1 MKLFFAGYF
10 LLLFPAAALSTRH
23 SYEELE
29 RKLKQISS
37 EKSSLLQQLSK
48 SATELQGMKGNLQI
62 LKTDEAVAKNDVQK
76 LLEIN
81 QKQTDE
87 MKSLQE
93 TLQKQINEAAVKAE
107 KQQAGINFLKAEVER
122 KSKLIRDL
130 QQENKSLKNKLL
142 SGSKQCG
149 IHAEQSK
156 RIQSQLKEL
165 RYGKKDLIFKA
176 QQLTDL
182 ERKLLA
188 AKQALEKTAGD
199 KESQMKALKEVAQL
213 CVSGVLKNQPPFF
226 GMNPPRTTENGMPST
241 KNSSRAPLHQTN
253 RKIPDTSQI
262 ENTGSPRKGMF
273 PNVTTNSSDQDLVD
287 CSSHNASNNCST
299 SQDDN
304 PPPK

>member
-1 MKLFFAGYF
+1 MNLLCAYYF
-10 LLLFPAAALSTRH
+10 LLLSPALAFSARQ
-23 SYEELE
+23 SYEDLE
-29 RKLKQISS
+29 RKLKQIST

-48 SATELQGMKGNLQI
+48 SATGLQGKKGNLQS

-76 LLEIN
+76 LLEIS
-81 QKQTDE
+81 QKQKDE

-93 TLQKQINEAAVKAE
+93 TLQKQINEAALKAE

-122 KSKLIRDL
+122 KTKLIKDL

-149 IHAEQSK
+149 IHAEESK

-182 ERKLLA
+182 EHKLLA
-188 AKQALEKTAGD
+188 AKQELEKTAGD
-199 KESQMKALKEVAQL
+199 KLPDISQ
-213 CVSGVLKNQPPFF
+213 
-226 GMNPPRTTENGMPST
+226 TENIS
-241 KNSSRAPLHQTN
+241 
-253 RKIPDTSQI
+253 
-262 ENTGSPRKGMF
+262 SPRKGEF
-273 PNVTTNSSDQDLVD
+273 LNEATRTNDRDLMD
-287 CSSHNASNNCST
+287 CSSHNAGKNCST
-299 SQDDN
+299 SQDHN

>member
-1 MKLFFAGYF
+1 MKLFCAGYF
-10 LLLFPAAALSTRH
+10 LLLFPAVALSRRQ

-62 LKTDEAVAKNDVQK
+62 LKTHEAVAKNDVQK

-165 RYGKKDLIFKA
+165 HYGKKDLIFKA

-188 AKQALEKTAGD
+188 AKQELEKTEGD

-213 CVSGVLKNQPPFF
+213 CVSGVLKNQPPFI
-226 GMNPPRTTENGMPST
+226 GMNPPRTTENGMLST

-253 RKIPDTSQI
+253 RKILDISQI
-262 ENTGSPRKGMF
+262 ENTSSPRKGTF
-273 PNVTTNSSDQDLVD
+273 PNVATKSSDQGLMD
-287 CSSHNASNNCST
+287 CSSHNCLV
-299 SQDDN
+299 
-304 PPPK
+304 

>member
-199 KESQMKALKEVAQL
+199 K
-213 CVSGVLKNQPPFF
+213 
-226 GMNPPRTTENGMPST
+226 
-241 KNSSRAPLHQTN
+241 
-253 RKIPDTSQI
+253 IPDTSQI

-287 CSSHNASNNCST
+287 CSSHNGNTYESSRLRSR
-299 SQDDN
+299 SQKPEQNEKKIRDCGY
-304 PPPK
+304 

>member
-1 MKLFFAGYF
+1 MKLPSACYF
-10 LLLFPAAALSTRH
+10 LLLFLAIALGTRQ

-48 SATELQGMKGNLQI
+48 SGTESHGMKGNLQN
-62 LKTDEAVAKNDVQK
+62 LKADEAVAKNDVQK
-76 LLEIN
+76 LLEIS

-93 TLQKQINEAAVKAE
+93 TLQKQITEAAVKAE

-188 AKQALEKTAGD
+188 AKQELEKTAGD
-199 KESQMKALKEVAQL
+199 KESQLKALKEVAQL
-213 CVSGVLKNQPPFF
+213 CVSGVLKNQPPFI
-226 GMNPPRTTENGMPST
+226 GMNPPRTTENGMLSS
-241 KNSSRAPLHQTN
+241 KNSSRHPFHQAN
-253 RKIPDTSQI
+253 RKLPDISPI
-262 ENTGSPRKGMF
+262 ENTSSPSKGVF
-273 PNVTTNSSDQDLVD
+273 PNVAMKSDDQDLMD
-287 CSSHNASNNCST
+287 CSSHNANKNCST